1 MEKRKNKSLIFEI
14 LGFLILSIVLF
25 VNIYYFVINEK
36 TVIKEDI
43 KIEEYIQE
51 TNTELVENTDAEK
64 TKEETKQETPKIEY
78 LMVLEIPKINLKKGL
93 NNINSKYNNV
103 SYNIQILKESSMPDV
118 EIGNLILAGH
128 NGSSSVSFFR
138 NLEKLKKDN
147 DVFIYYNGFKY
158 RYKIDKFY
166 DVNKT
171 GKVSIKRESK
181 TSITLITCKK
191 GTNDKQVVYI
201 GYLVDKQAY

>member
-118 EIGNLILAGH
+118 ENGNLILAGH

-171 GKVSIKRESK
+171 GKVSIKRENK

>member
-118 EIGNLILAGH
+118 ENGNLILAGH

>member
-64 TKEETKQETPKIEY
+64 TKEETKKETPKIEY

-103 SYNIQILKESSMPDV
+103 SYNIQILKESSMPDI
-118 EIGNLILAGH
+118 ENGNLILAGH

-171 GKVSIKRESK
+171 GKVSIKREYK

>member
-128 NGSSSVSFFR
+128 NGSSSASFFR

-191 GTNDKQVVYI
+191 GANDKQVVYI

>member
-103 SYNIQILKESSMPDV
+103 SYNIQILKESSMPDI
-118 EIGNLILAGH
+118 ENGNLILAGH

>member
-1 MEKRKNKSLIFEI
+1 MEKRKNKSLIFKI

-118 EIGNLILAGH
+118 ENGNLILAGH

>member
-103 SYNIQILKESSMPDV
+103 SYNIQILKESSMPDI
-118 EIGNLILAGH
+118 ENGNLILAGH

-171 GKVSIKRESK
+171 GKVSIKREYK